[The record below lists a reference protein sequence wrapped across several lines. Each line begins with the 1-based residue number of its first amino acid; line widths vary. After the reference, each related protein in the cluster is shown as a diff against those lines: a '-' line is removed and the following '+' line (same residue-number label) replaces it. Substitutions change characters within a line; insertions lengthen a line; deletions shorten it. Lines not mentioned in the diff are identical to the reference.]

1 VKICTLTNS
10 PFPDLF
16 FRESDR
22 YSTLVHAV
30 SALRFKRI
38 DFKRVR
44 FLMVRESQHSLSVVF
59 DVSSWST
66 FRIMRFS
73 LSNLK
78 LRRFSIRHLR
88 RQQKLILNH
97 QTGTGLEGYGRA
109 PSLNF
114 RKPPDPAWKHVPVKS
129 ELSPLLAVHLS
140 EITTPPTT
148 LTTPSPLTNLQR
160 KHIKYNPLLF
170 FTWSCNFCTIWKC
183 VRLVIKCSGGSFRL
197 GVRRAMRK
205 LLHN

>member
-1 VKICTLTNS
+1 MEGLGTGQVGNITSIFEWTFRSRVLLANNAKKKKIYVKICTLTNS

-114 RKPPDPAWKHVPVKS
+114 RKPPDPA
-129 ELSPLLAVHLS
+129 
-140 EITTPPTT
+140 
-148 LTTPSPLTNLQR
+148 
-160 KHIKYNPLLF
+160 
-170 FTWSCNFCTIWKC
+170 
-183 VRLVIKCSGGSFRL
+183 
-197 GVRRAMRK
+197 
-205 LLHN
+205 